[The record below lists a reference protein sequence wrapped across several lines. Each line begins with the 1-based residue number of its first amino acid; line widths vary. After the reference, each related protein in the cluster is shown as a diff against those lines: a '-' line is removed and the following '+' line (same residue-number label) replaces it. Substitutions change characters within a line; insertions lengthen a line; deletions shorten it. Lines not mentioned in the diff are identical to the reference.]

1 MGLMIPD
8 RVRTVRSP
16 KGGRVAGNGPGYLSP
31 NGVSLVAV
39 QENAPPP
46 ASTAIWVGIAAIVM
60 MFAALT
66 SALIVRQGA
75 SADWHHFVLPRILYL
90 NTAALLLS
98 SFTLEMFSRRLR
110 HRAPSVAEELR
121 ASRWMYATLGLG
133 TIFVAGQ
140 YLAWHQ
146 LNGDGLYMASNPSH
160 SFFYVLTGAHVLHL
174 LGGIVALVY
183 VAAMLK
189 RHTLRRSTLRV
200 ATRYWHFMDVLWL
213 YLLGL
218 LWRQL

>member
-90 NTAALLLS
+90 NTAALLLRTS
-98 SFTLEMFSRRLR
+98 NKTTFLR
-110 HRAPSVAEELR
+110 QPVNRSEHPYGRELSNGR
-121 ASRWMYATLGLG
+121 G
-133 TIFVAGQ
+133 THA
-140 YLAWHQ
+140 
-146 LNGDGLYMASNPSH
+146 
-160 SFFYVLTGAHVLHL
+160 
-174 LGGIVALVY
+174 
-183 VAAMLK
+183 
-189 RHTLRRSTLRV
+189 
-200 ATRYWHFMDVLWL
+200 
-213 YLLGL
+213 
-218 LWRQL
+218 